1 MADAN
6 VGACAALARRHLPL
20 EDAELL
26 LCDALALPRSHLYAF
41 PERAVSVSAATR
53 LDDWVRRRRRGEPVA
68 YITGRR
74 GFWGLDLEVSAHTL
88 IPRPDTETLVEVA
101 LGLTSAQA
109 NVLDIGTGCGAVA
122 LALASERP
130 TARVVA
136 TDIDPRCV
144 SLCRRNA
151 SRLGLA
157 VDAQV
162 ADGFDGIDERFDV
175 VVSNP
180 PYVAAQDA
188 HLRQGDL
195 RYEPRLAL
203 VGGDDGLRFLARLAR
218 QVPANLAPDGWL
230 CLEHGCKQ
238 AAEVQKLLLTNGF
251 RDVRTCPDIEGR
263 ARVTF
268 GRNGGASA

>member
-6 VGACAALARRHLPL
+6 VGACAAIARRHLPV

-26 LCDALALPRSHLYAF
+26 LCDALALPRSQLYAF
-41 PERAVSVSAATR
+41 PERTVSASAAAR
-53 LDDWVRRRRRGEPVA
+53 LNDWVRRRRRGEPVA

-74 GFWGLDLEVSAHTL
+74 GFWGLHLEVSADTL

-101 LGLTSAQA
+101 LGLTSAKA

-130 TARVVA
+130 AARVVA
-136 TDIDPRCV
+136 TDVDPRCV

-151 SRLGLA
+151 DRLGLA
-157 VDAQV
+157 VDALV
-162 ADGFDGIDERFDV
+162 ADGFDGIGERFDV

-180 PYVAAQDA
+180 PYVAAEDA
-188 HLRQGDL
+188 HLRHGDL
-195 RYEPRLAL
+195 RFEPRLAL

-218 QVPANLAPDGWL
+218 QAPANLAPRGWL
-230 CLEHGCKQ
+230 CLEHGCDQ
-238 AAEVQKLLLTNGF
+238 AAEVRRLLSANGF
-251 RDVRTCPDIEGR
+251 RDVRTLPDIER
-263 ARVTF
+263 RERVTI
-268 GRNGGASA
+268 GRRGGASA

>member
-6 VGACAALARRHLPL
+6 VGACAALARRHLPA
-20 EDAELL
+20 EDADLL

-41 PERAVSVSAATR
+41 PERTVSVSAAAR
-53 LDDWVRRRRRGEPVA
+53 LNDWVRRRRRGEPVA

-74 GFWGLDLEVSAHTL
+74 GFWGLDLEVSAAAL
-88 IPRPDTETLVEVA
+88 IPRTDTETLVEVA
-101 LGLTSAQA
+101 LGLASATA

-130 TARVVA
+130 AARVVA

-151 SRLGLA
+151 SRLRLA
-157 VDAQV
+157 VEAQV

-180 PYVAAQDA
+180 PYVAAEDA
-188 HLRQGDL
+188 HLRHGDL
-195 RYEPRLAL
+195 RFEPRLAL
-203 VGGDDGLRFLARLAR
+203 VGGDDGLRFLSRLAR
-218 QVPANLAPDGWL
+218 QAPANLAPRGWL
-230 CLEHGCKQ
+230 CLEHGCDQ
-238 AAEVQKLLLTNGF
+238 AGTVRELLSANGF
-251 RDVRTCPDIEGR
+251 RDIRTCADIEGR
-263 ARVTF
+263 ARATI
-268 GRNGGASA
+268 GRSGGA

>member
-6 VGACAALARRHLPL
+6 VGACAAIARGHLPV

-26 LCDALALPRSHLYAF
+26 LCDALALPRSQLYAF
-41 PERAVSVSAATR
+41 PERAVSASAAAR
-53 LDDWVRRRRRGEPVA
+53 LNDWVRRRRRGEPVA

-74 GFWGLDLEVSAHTL
+74 GFWGLDLEVSADAL
-88 IPRPDTETLVEVA
+88 IPRPDTETLVEAA
-101 LGLTSAQA
+101 LGLTSAKA

-130 TARVVA
+130 AARIVA

-151 SRLGLA
+151 GRLGLA
-157 VDAQV
+157 VDTRV
-162 ADGFDGIDERFDV
+162 ADGFDGICERFDV

-180 PYVAAQDA
+180 PYVAAEDA
-188 HLRQGDL
+188 HLRHGDL
-195 RYEPRLAL
+195 RFEPRLAL

-218 QVPANLAPDGWL
+218 QAPANLAPQGWL
-230 CLEHGCKQ
+230 CLEHGRDQ
-238 AAEVQKLLLTNGF
+238 AAEVRQLLSANGF
-251 RDVRTCPDIEGR
+251 QDIRTFPDIER
-263 ARVTF
+263 RERVTI
-268 GRNGGASA
+268 GRRGGASA